1 MRKTTGKRDRRA
13 ESANFPRRDSDAR
26 GAALGVPEAD
36 RNECVG
42 FYIGVGENPGTVTGE
57 VQRRADTEV
66 GSVTA
71 GGEMSDDLPIVDR

>member
-1 MRKTTGKRDRRA
+1 MRKTIGKSDRWA

-71 GGEMSDDLPIVDR
+71 GGEMSDDLAIVDR